1 MMFTNYGEV
10 HNVKIIYDRI
20 TRESRGFGFV
30 EMPNDEEAQKAI
42 AGLHESSLDENTII
56 VQEAEPPKKKFKI
69 RF

>member
-1 MMFTNYGEV
+1 MFSNYGKV
-10 HNVKIIYDRI
+10 HKVKIIYDRI
-20 TRESRGFGFV
+20 TRESRCFGFV

-42 AGLHESSLDENTII
+42 AGLHESELDEYTIT